1 MRLAVLS
8 FHTSPLTQP
17 GTGDGGGMNVY
28 VRELSSALAG
38 AGVECEVFTRSWRR
52 GLEPVIEVEPGFRVH
67 HVPAGPE
74 ASVAKEELPEHLDE
88 FTAGVLDR
96 IGESGPADVVHANYW
111 LSGMAGHTIKHR
123 LELPLVSTFHTLA
136 RVKAEEAA
144 EEHDRR
150 AKAEAEVI
158 GCSDAILA
166 NSAEE
171 AAQLE
176 RLYGAVPDRI
186 EVVPPGVDHH
196 LFTPGDRGA
205 ARGELGLGDEP
216 VLLFAGRIQ
225 PLKGADVAV
234 RTLGCLL
241 GPERPS
247 ERNGQTDTRP
257 SDRAGPS
264 IPLMGPLGPAGPA
277 PTMLVVG
284 GPSGVDGDAELA
296 RLHHLV
302 AELGLQER
310 VKFVPPQPHGR
321 LALYYRA
328 ADVCLVPSRSESF
341 GLVALEAAAC
351 GTPVVAAAVGG
362 LRTIVT
368 HGQTGFLVEGRDP
381 AVYAAYVSRLLA
393 DPALAAGMSLE
404 ATIQAAGYRWSITA
418 ARLRRL
424 YADVSARRLV
434 ECR

>member
-1 MRLAVLS
+1 MRRLAVLS

-17 GTGDGGGMNVY
+17 GAGDGGGMNVY

-52 GLEPVIEVEPGFRVH
+52 GLKPVVEVEPGFRVH

-74 ASVAKEELPEHLDE
+74 ASVAKEDLAQHVEE

-96 IGESGPADVVHANYW
+96 IDECGPADAIHANYW
-111 LSGMAGHTIKHR
+111 LSGVAGHTIKHR

-150 AKAEAEVI
+150 AKAEGEVI
-158 GCSDAILA
+158 GCCDAILA
-166 NSAEE
+166 SSADE
-171 AAQLE
+171 AAQLV
-176 RLYGAVPDRI
+176 RLYGAVPERI
-186 EVVPPGVDHH
+186 EIVPPGVDHH
-196 LFTPGDRGA
+196 LFTPGDQRA
-205 ARGELGLGDEP
+205 ARAQLGLGDEP

-234 RTLGCLL
+234 RTLACL
-241 GPERPS
+241 GPERPF
-247 ERNGQTDTRP
+247 ERIGGQTDQRP
-257 SDRAGPS
+257 SDRAGP
-264 IPLMGPLGPAGPA
+264 A
-277 PTMLVVG
+277 PTLLLVG

-302 AELGLQER
+302 AQLGLQER
-310 VKFVPPQPHGR
+310 VTFVPPQPHGR

-362 LRTIVT
+362 LRTLVA
-368 HGQTGFLVEGRDP
+368 HGASGFLVEDRDP
-381 AVYAAYVSRLLA
+381 AAYAGYVRRLLT
-393 DPALAAGMSLE
+393 DPAQAADMSLQ
-404 ATIQAAGYRWSITA
+404 ATVGASRYRWSITA

-424 YADVSARRLV
+424 YADLTARRLV

>member
-1 MRLAVLS
+1 MRRLAVLS

-17 GTGDGGGMNVY
+17 GAGDGGGMNVY

-52 GLEPVIEVEPGFRVH
+52 DLAPIVEVEPGFRVH
-67 HVPAGPE
+67 HVPAGPQ
-74 ASVAKEELPEHLDE
+74 ASLVKEDLAQHVEE

-96 IGESGPADVVHANYW
+96 IDECGPADVIHANYW
-111 LSGMAGHTIKHR
+111 LSGVAGHTLKHR

-166 NSAEE
+166 SSADES
-171 AAQLE
+171 AQLE
-176 RLYGAVPDRI
+176 RLYGAVPERI
-186 EVVPPGVDHH
+186 EIVPPGVDHH
-196 LFTPGDRGA
+196 LFTPGDQRA
-205 ARGELGLGDEP
+205 ARAELGLGDEP
-216 VLLFAGRIQ
+216 VLLFVGRIQ

-234 RTLGCLL
+234 RTLAALS

-247 ERNGQTDTRP
+247 GRGGRTDERP
-257 SDRAGPS
+257 SDRAGP
-264 IPLMGPLGPAGPA
+264 PRPA
-277 PTMLVVG
+277 PTLLLVG

-310 VKFVPPQPHGR
+310 VTFVPPQPHGR

-362 LRTIVT
+362 LRTLVD
-368 HGQTGFLVEGRDP
+368 HGVSGFLVEGRDP
-381 AVYAAYVSRLLA
+381 VAYAAYVRRLLA
-393 DPALAAGMSLE
+393 DSDLAADMSLR
-404 ATIQAAGYRWSITA
+404 ATVRASRYRWSITA

-424 YADVSARRLV
+424 YADLTARRLV

>member
-1 MRLAVLS
+1 VRRLAVLS

-52 GLEPVIEVEPGFRVH
+52 GLAPVVEVEPGFRVH
-67 HVPAGPE
+67 HVPAGPQ
-74 ASVAKEELPEHLDE
+74 ASVAKEDLPEHLEE
-88 FTAGVLDR
+88 FTAGVLGR
-96 IGESGPADVVHANYW
+96 IGESGPADAIHANYW
-111 LSGMAGHTIKHR
+111 LSGVAGHTLKHR

-158 GCSDAILA
+158 GCCDAILA
-166 NSAEE
+166 SSDDE

-176 RLYGAVPDRI
+176 RLYGAVPHRI
-186 EVVPPGVDHH
+186 EIVPPGVDHQ
-196 LFTPGDRGA
+196 LFTPGDQRA
-205 ARGELGLGDEP
+205 ARAEIGVGDGP

-234 RTLGCLL
+234 RTLASLL
-241 GPERPS
+241 R
-247 ERNGQTDTRP
+247 TDERP
-257 SDRAGPS
+257 SDRAGPR
-264 IPLMGPLGPAGPA
+264 GPA
-277 PTMLVVG
+277 PTLLLVG

-362 LRTIVT
+362 LRTIVD
-368 HGQTGFLVEGRDP
+368 HGKSGFLVEGRDP
-381 AVYAAYVSRLLA
+381 EAYAGFVARLLA

-404 ATIQAAGYRWSITA
+404 ATTRAAAYRWSITA

-424 YADVSARRLV
+424 YADLTARRLV

>member
-1 MRLAVLS
+1 MRRLAVLS

-38 AGVECEVFTRSWRR
+38 AGVDCDVFTRSWRR
-52 GLEPVIEVEPGFRVH
+52 GLPPVEEVEPGFRVH

-74 ASVAKEELPEHLDE
+74 ASVAKEDLAQHLDQ
-88 FTAGVLDR
+88 FTAGVLHR
-96 IGESGPADVVHANYW
+96 IEASGAPDVIHANYW
-111 LSGMAGHTIKHR
+111 LSGVAGHTLKHR

-136 RVKAEEAA
+136 RVKAEVAA

-150 AKAEAEVI
+150 AKCEAEVI

-166 NSAEE
+166 NSADE

-176 RLYGAVPDRI
+176 RLYGAVRERI

-196 LFTPGDRGA
+196 LFSPGDQRA
-205 ARGELGLGDEP
+205 ARAELGLGDGP

-234 RTLGCLL
+234 RTLAALCQGSQQA
-241 GPERPS
+241 GKRDDE
-247 ERNGQTDTRP
+247 RP
-257 SDRAGPS
+257 SDRAGPAS
-264 IPLMGPLGPAGPA
+264 PPA
-277 PTMLVVG
+277 TLLLVG

-302 AELGLQER
+302 AGLDLRER
-310 VKFVPPQPHGR
+310 VRFIPPQPHGR

-328 ADVCLVPSRSESF
+328 ADVCLMPSRSESF

-362 LRTIVT
+362 LSTLVA
-368 HGQTGFLVEGRDP
+368 HGVSGFLVDGRDP
-381 AVYAAYVSRLLA
+381 DAYAAHVARLV
-393 DPALAAGMSLE
+393 DDRALATEMSVQATLRAGR
-404 ATIQAAGYRWSITA
+404 YRWSVTA

-424 YADVSARRLV
+424 YSDLTVRSLV

>member
-1 MRLAVLS
+1 MRRLAVLS

-38 AGVECEVFTRSWRR
+38 AGVACDVFTRSWRR
-52 GLEPVIEVEPGFRVH
+52 GLAPVLEVEPGFRVH
-67 HVPAGPE
+67 HVVAGPE
-74 ASVAKEELPEHLDE
+74 ASVAKEDLPQYLDQ
-88 FTAGVLDR
+88 FTAGVLDAM
-96 IGESGPADVVHANYW
+96 SGPDAPDVIHANYW
-111 LSGMAGHTIKHR
+111 LSGVAGHTIKHR

-150 AKAEAEVI
+150 ARAEAEVI

-166 NSAEE
+166 NSPDE

-176 RLYGAVPDRI
+176 CLYGAVPERI

-196 LFTPGDRGA
+196 LFAPGDKKA
-205 ARGELGLGDEP
+205 ARAALGLGDEP

-234 RTLGCLL
+234 RTLAALSH
-241 GPERPS
+241 GPQRPGAQS
-247 ERNGQTDTRP
+247 AERP
-257 SDRAGPS
+257 SDRAGPAR
-264 IPLMGPLGPAGPA
+264 LL
-277 PTMLVVG
+277 LVG

-296 RLHHLV
+296 RLHALV
-302 AELGLQER
+302 ADLGLAER
-310 VKFVPPQPHGR
+310 VSFVPPQPHGR

-362 LRTIVT
+362 LSTLVA
-368 HGQTGFLVEGRDP
+368 HGVTGFLVEGRDP
-381 AVYAAYVSRLLA
+381 AGYAAYVARLLG
-393 DPALAAGMSLE
+393 DPGMAGAMSVAA
-404 ATIQAAGYRWSITA
+404 TAGAQRYRWSITA

-424 YADVSARRLV
+424 YADLTARRLV

>member
-1 MRLAVLS
+1 MRRLAVLS

-38 AGVECEVFTRSWRR
+38 AGVECEVFTRSWRP
-52 GLEPVIEVEPGFRVH
+52 GLQPVIEVEPGFRVH

-74 ASVAKEELPEHLDE
+74 APVTKEDLPEHLEE

-96 IGESGPADVVHANYW
+96 IGESGPPDAIHANYW
-111 LSGMAGHTIKHR
+111 LSGVAGHTLKHR

-158 GCSDAILA
+158 GCCDAILA
-166 NSAEE
+166 SSDAE

-176 RLYGAVPDRI
+176 RLYGAVPQRI

-196 LFTPGDRGA
+196 LFTPGDQRA
-205 ARGELGLGDEP
+205 ARAELGLGDGP

-225 PLKGADVAV
+225 ALKGADVAV
-234 RTLGCLL
+234 RTLASLV
-241 GPERPS
+241 R
-247 ERNGQTDTRP
+247 TDERP
-257 SDRAGPS
+257 SDRAGP
-264 IPLMGPLGPAGPA
+264 AVPA
-277 PTMLVVG
+277 PTMLLVG

-302 AELGLQER
+302 AQLGLQER
-310 VKFVPPQPHGR
+310 VTFVPPQPHGR

-362 LRTIVT
+362 LRTIVD
-368 HGQTGFLVEGRDP
+368 HGRSGFLVEGRDP
-381 AVYAAYVSRLLA
+381 GAYAGYVARLLT
-393 DPALAAGMSLE
+393 DPTLAASMSLE
-404 ATIQAAGYRWSITA
+404 ATSRAAGYRWSITA

-424 YADVSARRLV
+424 YADLTARRLV